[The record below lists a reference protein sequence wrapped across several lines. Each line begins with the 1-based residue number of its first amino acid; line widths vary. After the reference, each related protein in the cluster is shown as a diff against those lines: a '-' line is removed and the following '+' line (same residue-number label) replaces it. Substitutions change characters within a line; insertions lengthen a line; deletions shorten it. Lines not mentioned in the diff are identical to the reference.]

1 MKCVNFKKLTI
12 QNFLSFGND
21 PVTMEFKKG
30 LNIVTGIN
38 RDDNDRRNGL
48 GKSSMMESL
57 YYAIFGS
64 TIRGDLKKE
73 LITNSF
79 TNGLCKIEVEL
90 DVQVGNKT
98 DSYKVIR
105 TANPSKLYLYHNGT
119 DITLDSIKN
128 TEEFLHKLINAT
140 PSIFEN
146 CVIMTLNN
154 TVPFM
159 AKNKVDKRKFIEGI
173 LNLDVFSKMLNIS
186 RDEFNSKK
194 KDYEIELN
202 RMQGIERSLNSFVS
216 QRKNILD
223 NRVQKLQKYLD
234 RKDSNI
240 QEKTKIETDILSL
253 KVDSMDDIK
262 LNLNKLND
270 ALVKINNG
278 LDDGME
284 KYWKVDGAIENLKQ
298 RIKQV
303 ESKPKFCPLCKR
315 ENAEHSHVEMD
326 KEKVECESKIVT
338 LNEKKNEIQ
347 EFINKMRSKR
357 DTVKNGI
364 DACNLKVSTVKLG
377 QQKKINLEAR
387 LTQLNEWLSTLDED
401 IQSMQSQE
409 TELDETILSEEK
421 LLNNTKDVV
430 NDNRNKMNMFET
442 MKFIFSEDG
451 VKTYIVNKILEV
463 LNERIQ
469 YYLNKMNANCLCYF
483 DCHFEEEIIN
493 DNNKKCSY
501 FNFSGAERKSIDFA
515 CLFAFMDMRMLQG
528 DVCYNV
534 AIYDEL
540 FDSCLDDKGINL
552 ITDIINERVKKYNEC
567 VYVISH
573 RRESLE
579 AATGDVIFLEKKD
592 NITRKIDYNPFN

>member
-1 MKCVNFKKLTI
+1 MTHVNFNKLTI
-12 QNFLSFGND
+12 QNFLSFGNE
-21 PVTMEFKKG
+21 PVTLEFKKG

-79 TNGLCKIEVEL
+79 TNGQCKIELQFDVEK
-90 DVQVGNKT
+90 GSSKN
-98 DSYKVIR
+98 SYSLIR
-105 TANPSKLYLYHNGT
+105 TANPSKLYLYENGK
-119 DITLDSIKN
+119 DITLDTIKN

-173 LNLDVFSKMLNIS
+173 LNLDVFSKMLNIA
-186 RDEFNSKK
+186 RDDFNAKK
-194 KDYEIELN
+194 KDFDIESSKLE
-202 RMQGIERSLNSFVS
+202 GIERSLNSFVA
-216 QRKNILD
+216 QRKSILD
-223 NRVQKLQKYLD
+223 NRQIKLQKYID
-234 RKDSNI
+234 RKNSNI
-240 QEKTKIETDILSL
+240 QEKEKIQSDILAV
-253 KVDSMDDIK
+253 KVESMDDVKNNIIK
-262 LNLNKLND
+262 LDD
-270 ALVKINNG
+270 AYLKIV
-278 LDDGME
+278 DVIE
-284 KYWKVDGAIENLKQ
+284 ESQQKYWKIENAIENLREKINQ
-298 RIKQV
+298 I
-303 ESKPKFCPLCKR
+303 ENKPKNCPLCKR
-315 ENAEHSHVEMD
+315 ENLDHNHKELEL
-326 KEKVECESKIVT
+326 EKVNY
-338 LNEKKNEIQ
+338 LNKVNELLVKKTELS
-347 EFINKMRSKR
+347 EYINTFKTKR
-357 DTVKNGI
+357 TKVKSGI
-364 DACNLKVSTVKLG
+364 DACNLKVSTVKLS
-377 QQKKINLEAR
+377 QQKKINLESR

-401 IQSMQSQE
+401 IQAMQSQE
-409 TELDETILSEEK
+409 TELDLTIVDEEK
-421 LLNNTKDVV
+421 LLSLSKDNVDIV
-430 NDNRNKMNMFET
+430 RNKMNMLET

-451 VKTYIVNKILEV
+451 IKTYIVNKILEI

-501 FNFSGAERKSIDFA
+501 FNFSGAERKNIDFA

-528 DVCYNV
+528 DVTYNI

-552 ITDIINERVKKYNEC
+552 ILEILNERIKKYNEC
-567 VYVISH
+567 VYIISH
-573 RRESLE
+573 RKESID
-579 AATGDVIFLEKKD
+579 AATGEVIYLEKK
-592 NITRKIDYNPFN
+592 NNVTRKIDYNPF

>member
-12 QNFLSFGND
+12 QNFLSFGNE
-21 PVTMEFKKG
+21 PVTLDFKKG
-30 LNIVTGIN
+30 LNIVTGVN

-79 TNGLCKIEVEL
+79 TNGLCKIEVEF
-90 DVQVGNKT
+90 DVQIGSKT
-98 DSYKVIR
+98 DSYKLIR
-105 TANPSKLYLYHNGT
+105 TANPSKLYLYHNGS

-128 TEEFLHKLINAT
+128 TEEYVHKLINAT

-173 LNLDVFSKMLNIS
+173 LNLDVFSKMLNIA

-194 KDYEIELN
+194 KDYDIEFN
-202 RMQGIERSLNSFVS
+202 KMQGIERSLNSFVS
-216 QRKNILD
+216 QRKSILD
-223 NRVQKLQKYLD
+223 NRVAKLQKYLE

-240 QEKTKIETDILSL
+240 KEKSNLENEILSL
-253 KVDSMDDIK
+253 KVDSMDDVK
-262 LNLNKLND
+262 TNLSKLND
-270 ALVKINNG
+270 AFVKINDA
-278 LDDGME
+278 LDTAN
-284 KYWKVDGAIENLKQ
+284 KNFWKLDSSIENLKEK
-298 RIKQV
+298 INQV

-315 ENAEHSHVEMD
+315 ENAEHDHSEIE
-326 KEKVECESKIVT
+326 KEKITYETKIGE
-338 LNEKKNEIQ
+338 LSQKKNEIQ
-347 EFINKMRSKR
+347 EYITKMRSKR

-377 QQKKINLEAR
+377 QQKKINLETR
-387 LTQLNEWLSTLDED
+387 MKQLNEWLSTLDED

-409 TELDETILSEEK
+409 TELDDTILSEEK
-421 LLNNTKDVV
+421 LLNDTKDVV
-430 NDNRNKMNMFET
+430 NENRNKMNMLDT

-501 FNFSGAERKSIDFA
+501 FNFSGAERKNIDFA

-528 DVCYNV
+528 DVCYNIT
-534 AIYDEL
+534 IYDEL

-552 ITDIINERVKKYNEC
+552 ITEIINERVKKYNEC

-573 RRESLE
+573 RKESLE
-579 AATGDVIFLEKKD
+579 AATGEVIFLEKKD
-592 NITRKIDYNPFN
+592 NITKKIEYNPFN